1 MGAWWPWQQLAG
13 FSSVAPGLWAGT
25 FSAGGALQDVGQCP
39 LPQVALR
46 DLGESPSGEVV
57 GCGSVS
63 PLKPGLR
70 SLGHQSPPL
79 RITNI
84 RWKFLEVKWFW
95 GPQPTV
101 GGV

>member
-1 MGAWWPWQQLAG
+1 MGPR
-13 FSSVAPGLWAGT
+13 
-25 FSAGGALQDVGQCP
+25 P

-57 GCGSVS
+57 GCGAVS